1 MVILSL
7 LILNRG
13 NVLKPDI
20 VKDKKQLGL
29 VPQTGNEEKETTKN
43 LCTVFQRPGLI
54 WAVLAGVT
62 NSAYAILLGS
72 VAHVTTP
79 MQSLFISSAFLLV
92 LVVFISWKESESY
105 DWRDLGLYILCGFL
119 HSVGT
124 GAGTIAFV
132 LTSTADASAILYN
145 KAIPASLI
153 ACIFVGERLDIVD
166 GALLFVNGVG
176 LVLVC
181 KTSVDKSTSDDG
193 SSVLGMFLACFGVSC
208 FSFLYNFVR
217 LLAMRKTADPPLIAF
232 MFGFNGVV
240 ISSIYLSIT
249 GSWIF
254 PKCDQITLYICLG
267 SVTIFEFYSF
277 TQALAAENAYIVA
290 ASITLSVPLTY
301 CYEVIFTN
309 RVIVWQTILG
319 VVFSIG
325 STVILQAKSYFHDQT
340 DVRY

>member
-1 MVILSL
+1 MD
-7 LILNRG
+7 RG
-13 NVLKPDI
+13 NFLRPDI
-20 VKDKKQLGL
+20 AKDKEQLGL
-29 VPQTGNEEKETTKN
+29 IPQTGNEEKETTKN
-43 LCTVFQRPGLI
+43 LNTVFQRPGLV

-62 NSAYAILLGS
+62 TSAYAILLGS
-72 VAHVTTP
+72 VALVSNP
-79 MQSLFISSAFLLV
+79 MQSLFISSAFLFV

-119 HSVGT
+119 HSVRT
-124 GAGTIAFV
+124 GAGIIAIV
-132 LTSTADASAILYN
+132 LTSTADASAILYYN
-145 KAIPASLI
+145 QAIPASLI
-153 ACIFVGERLDIVD
+153 ACIFVGERLDIAD
-166 GALLFVNGVG
+166 GALLLVNGVG
-176 LVLVC
+176 LILVC

-193 SSVLGMFLACFGVSC
+193 SSVQGIFLACFGVSC
-208 FSFLYNFVR
+208 YSFMYNFVR
-217 LLAMRKTADPPLIAF
+217 LLALRKTAAPPLIAF
-232 MFGFNGVV
+232 MFGFNGIV

-249 GSWIF
+249 GSWII

-309 RVIVWQTILG
+309 RVIAWQTILG

-325 STVILQAKSYFHDQT
+325 STLILQAKSYFHDQIG
-340 DVRY
+340 VPY